1 MAYLNTKTI
10 YGGVGDILAVDGGVG
25 GSAIQIRDGNGTAT
39 PLWLST
45 SSLGIGITP
54 SAELEVASATNAD
67 IILTRAENSI
77 TVGESVGQLSW
88 RMVDADGATDSNI
101 TAGIKV
107 LATETHG
114 ASTYGSDMYFMA
126 ANATGTSG
134 LSTIMKLEGDG
145 NVGIGTDSP
154 AAYLHVN
161 QTTDLGGSVGDTQ
174 NFLQL
179 SGDTDHNDNLSASLV
194 RISTAN
200 TDQWTSAQWRIQRKI
215 DSTFSSWIS
224 FGGEEGSGLN
234 NHAISFGVGSG
245 SDILDPNEAMRIQD
259 DGKVGIG
266 TASPTST
273 LHVSKELVDD
283 ATLAHFEYHTDDNAV
298 DANDTIIVLEFGDDN
313 SEAGTP
319 YFIRFQD
326 SDSVMAHIKWD
337 DDNSAVFTDV
347 SDYRI
352 KSNIEPMSGSLVD
365 LNKLKPSSFNIR
377 EASKKAYGF
386 IAHEL
391 AEVYPSMVTGEK
403 DAVDEDG
410 KILPQSIAQSKL
422 IPFMIKAIQELS
434 AKVTALENA

>member
-1 MAYLNTKTI
+1 LRLSNADTSIEDNDVLGSIQFASKSDGS
-10 YGGVGDILAVDGGVG
+10 GGEALEP
-25 GSAIQIRDGNGTAT
+25 SACIWAEAEGTYTSSGNETALVFATAT
-39 PLWLST
+39 ST
-45 SSLGIGITP
+45 TALQT
-54 SAELEVASATNAD
+54 ANE
-67 IILTRAENSI
+67 
-77 TVGESVGQLSW
+77 
-88 RMVDADGATDSNI
+88 RMRIN
-101 TAGIKV
+101 K
-107 LATETHG
+107 
-114 ASTYGSDMYFMA
+114 
-126 ANATGTSG
+126 
-134 LSTIMKLEGDG
+134 DG
-145 NVGIGTDSP
+145 NVGIGTAVP
-154 AAYLHVN
+154 N
-161 QTTDLGGSVGDTQ
+161 K
-174 NFLQL
+174 QL
-179 SGDTDHNDNLSASLV
+179 SVNAAGGGQVAINREDADNA
-194 RISTAN
+194 ITAGN
-200 TDQWTSAQWRIQRKI
+200 EIGR
-215 DSTFSSWIS
+215 IS
-224 FGGEEGSGLN
+224 FGGDDPTDDSFQVG
-234 NHAISFGVGSG
+234 AIVMAVADDDWASTDCPTKLEFYTC
-245 SDILDPNEAMRIQD
+245 D
-259 DGKVGIG
+259 DGTNTLDARMTIKNDGNIGIG
-266 TASPTST
+266 TATPTST
-273 LHVSKELVDD
+273 LHVSRELIDD
-283 ATLAHFEYHTDDNAV
+283 ATLAHFEYHTADNAV
-298 DANDTIIVLEFGDDN
+298 DANDTIMVLEFGDDN